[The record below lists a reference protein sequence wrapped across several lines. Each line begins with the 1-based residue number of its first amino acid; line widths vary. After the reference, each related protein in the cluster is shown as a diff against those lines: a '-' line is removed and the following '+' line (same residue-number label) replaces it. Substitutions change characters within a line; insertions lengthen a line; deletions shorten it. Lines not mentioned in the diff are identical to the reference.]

1 MDIIRPFI
9 IGGIVIGGSKI
20 ISRYVDPALAPLLG
34 GMPTGIIAS
43 FFLDTDKEKR
53 QYFKGYGVST
63 SILVVAILMLV
74 YGTRVLTNIHVDVI
88 ASVTLVVWAIL
99 SFISINYI
107 VVKK

>member
-1 MDIIRPFI
+1 MDIIRPF
-9 IGGIVIGGSKI
+9 VIGGTVIGGAKL

-34 GMPTGIIAS
+34 GMPTGIVAS
-43 FFLDTDKEKR
+43 FFLNNDKDKR

-88 ASVTLVVWAIL
+88 SSVTLVVWAIL
-99 SFISINYI
+99 SYISINYF